1 MIVACDSSRSSS
13 SSKTSS
19 QPSQPAG
26 GDNVVAMQQQPAR
39 GSGKANFPLVAI
51 RVCPESGGREGFN
64 AGPDTAFGVSLC
76 EWDVPVRQTGRKRE
90 WEVRFSPPS
99 PPPFS
104 PHAPHPANA
113 MGGRLGESPSP
124 PCPSLRS
131 RDAITVASVMKY
143 LDMGCSWRKWP
154 LVWLGGCLV
163 VRMVPPFLR

>member
-76 EWDVPVRQTGRKRE
+76 EWDVPVRQVARGNGRFAFRL
-90 WEVRFSPPS
+90 
-99 PPPFS
+99 PPPLFPQRTRAHA

-113 MGGRLGESPSP
+113 MGERLGESPP
-124 PCPSLRS
+124 PPAPPSDLGTQS
-131 RDAITVASVMKY
+131 R
-143 LDMGCSWRKWP
+143 WP
-154 LVWLGGCLV
+154 
-163 VRMVPPFLR
+163 R